1 MAVANSVQLTL
12 VAAALFLLPRY
23 ADSDS
28 TSFDKNLIQG
38 GVAFSNRQYQN
49 WITDGECTV
58 ANQAF
63 TVDRAFFWSKTCTM
77 TQDINLT
84 WANSLLISNS
94 TTCVTITLTGYIR
107 GGDPDF
113 AKLSLQQLPCADRE
127 QAAREQGG
135 KCFDNGPYAIYTW
148 KANLSQSACSARV
161 SLVLQNEPANF
172 QRPYATNIQ
181 VVLTTNESCQIN
193 ETVQKV
199 PTDNTPPD
207 QSYSLT
213 ADSTSQEGSLS
224 SSLSATPALTLF
236 TRSLTSSASVST
248 TLTCTE
254 TTRTINNSVTAPTHT
269 TTVTVTATVSE
280 TVAHTM
286 HSLSVTEALS
296 LSRSAPSRTAS
307 RTQSLLIKNGS
318 SMTESFQ
325 HTQMRRKQVTITLTA
340 STSRSHSA
348 PSRSRRTHS
357 TTKSSSKKSPTPTAS
372 LTIPLPVPFFVDP
385 VVEASRDGAASMSAI
400 ATVFSPFDVSQ
411 LNTLVMI
418 SHLDCRM
425 DGKLDIDSMRDGS
438 LSSYMIS
445 PFMDFGWV
453 AVAWG
458 NLALSVVGGFGVS
471 AVVTTSML
479 LARSTST
486 STTAGRS
493 RRNASAVVG
502 GKIRIAFSSLRSAFL
517 EATTTTKFIDVAVPF
532 PSLGLRALE
541 LWVPGTVFASVATL
555 QKHTNSATSTPEIV
569 AAALSFICAIGILVA
584 WQATVMRRVVPH
596 VTFVSR
602 ELIVG
607 AAADDVAATSTSLLP
622 SWVPWWLLPI
632 GLWCPPTLRNR
643 YSQMFSAHAAV
654 WAAKLRF
661 VFYFGLSATSSML
674 TSVSFISSGACQT
687 SCVVLA
693 LFHFGGAVVFVVGQR
708 HKNFRFPFE
717 VVLTVSIHVLLG
729 VQCIVVATKRNF
741 PPSIIVIEVCLSVL
755 RTALRLFTMVCIDVP
770 LQAMYDRSML
780 EMLDRGFTSSDDDEN
795 RYLTAARRRLQD
807 DTEAKFIIDD
817 EVAPSIEMFLL
828 DGSLADD
835 DDDPFGDQ
843 EMKHINNR
851 EDDDEEGPPLEYE
864 WTVPL
869 TTTAGDG
876 VVGGEEEEDNGD
888 GGGAEDYY
896 MNVEA
901 DDDDDDATLRMLTL
915 LDDGFVDGDRIYLD
929 MLEKA
934 LEADEGGA
942 AQGDITNS

>member
-1 MAVANSVQLTL
+1 MRLKIQRCIFQLML
-12 VAAALFLLPRY
+12 IAALSLLLHVNAATDTFDTNLLQNPSANQNQYQGWGQSDGCVIERDAFSVATISWFIPEECTMRQTINLTFANTYLNISNTSVVKIALVGYIQGGYLDYASLMLQQYKCGSPQTPVGTVLGGKCRDGWSFATYTWSTRLLPNVCSATVSLYLQNHY
-23 ADSDS
+23 ADS
-28 TSFDKNLIQG
+28 
-38 GVAFSNRQYQN
+38 
-49 WITDGECTV
+49 
-58 ANQAF
+58 
-63 TVDRAFFWSKTCTM
+63 
-77 TQDINLT
+77 
-84 WANSLLISNS
+84 
-94 TTCVTITLTGYIR
+94 
-107 GGDPDF
+107 
-113 AKLSLQQLPCADRE
+113 AK
-127 QAAREQGG
+127 
-135 KCFDNGPYAIYTW
+135 PYAKRVSVVLSNTSTAAESGKSTIV
-148 KANLSQSACSARV
+148 ANLSDVFLPSKTV
-161 SLVLQNEPANF
+161 S
-172 QRPYATNIQ
+172 TTSD
-181 VVLTTNESCQIN
+181 LTDA
-193 ETVQKV
+193 V
-199 PTDNTPPD
+199 
-207 QSYSLT
+207 
-213 ADSTSQEGSLS
+213 
-224 SSLSATPALTLF
+224 
-236 TRSLTSSASVST
+236 SASVSIAT
-248 TLTCTE
+248 STSTMSL
-254 TTRTINNSVTAPTHT
+254 THT
-269 TTVTVTATVSE
+269 ITNSITATHTNVFTVTATVLE
-280 TVAHTM
+280 TVTNATY
-286 HSLSVTEALS
+286 SSSATQAYS
-296 LSRSAPSRTAS
+296 LSRSAPSKTAS
-307 RTQSLLIKNGS
+307 HTPSLFIKNGS

-325 HTQMRRKQVTITLTA
+325 HTQMRRKPRTETLTVSSSPSYSA
-340 STSRSHSA
+340 SS
-348 PSRSRRTHS
+348 SRRTHS
-357 TTKSSSKKSPTPTAS
+357 ATKSSLKKSPTPTAS

-400 ATVFSPFDVSQ
+400 ATVFSPVDVSQ

-438 LSSYMIS
+438 PLWTLGGLPWPGGIW
-445 PFMDFGWV
+445 PLV
-453 AVAWG
+453 
-458 NLALSVVGGFGVS
+458 LSVALVS
-471 AVVTTSML
+471 VLWVTTAML

-486 STTAGRS
+486 TAGR

-502 GKIRIAFSSLRSAFL
+502 SKIRIAFSSLRSAFL
-517 EATTTTKFIDVAVPF
+517 EATTTTKFIDVAIPF

-817 EVAPSIEMFLL
+817 EVAQSIEMFLL

-888 GGGAEDYY
+888 GGRAEDYY